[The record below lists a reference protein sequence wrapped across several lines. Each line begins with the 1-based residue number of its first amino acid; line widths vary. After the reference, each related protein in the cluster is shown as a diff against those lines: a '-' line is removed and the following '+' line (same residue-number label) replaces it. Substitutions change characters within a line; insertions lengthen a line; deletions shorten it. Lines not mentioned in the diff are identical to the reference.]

1 MDNRARMLRVVF
13 PRRFPGVASKLNA
26 PGRAAAPWLLGIIGA
41 AGLLTAGGSAT
52 AWATCPCGKLPVSG
66 ETARVVVGLS
76 FVAVGLIA
84 MSQRRRRRIGL
95 LMVAVGLTWFI
106 YDVGWVYEPLTY
118 TIGTLGAGLYQP
130 ILAHLTV
137 VFPSGHLRSQ
147 VDRIVVVGTYGLYG
161 LASLGTQ
168 VLWDP
173 RDSGCPCPANL
184 LLLHRDANLHSI
196 AEQASGALL
205 IAATAA
211 VLAVL
216 VWHWR
221 RSGLSGRRAL
231 TPVLVSSIPIAG
243 LVLATTIVGENF
255 LPPLAVLALT
265 ALPLGFLAGLLRLRL
280 ERAAVGSL
288 VVELEGSARV
298 GRIREAL
305 ARTLH
310 DRTLDVAY
318 WVPSQ
323 QGYVDAD
330 GGPLTLPPEGAERS
344 VTLLERAGQPVAAL
358 IHDAAVDDNPEL
370 VEAAA
375 AVARLALENE
385 RLQAEIKAQLQQVRA
400 SRARIITTGDAER
413 RRIERD
419 LHDGAQQ
426 RLVTLSLVL
435 GLARDQAAATADSAL
450 EEVLD
455 EAAEQL
461 RMALAELRE
470 LARGIHPAV
479 LSQAGLHAAIES
491 LADRL
496 PVAVIV
502 AYGPVMRFE
511 PAIEAAA
518 YFVVAEALTNVVKY
532 AHANVV
538 HVRVTYSDGHLT
550 MEVMDDGVGGAD
562 PSRGSGL
569 VGLMDRVG
577 ALAGRLDVASEPGRG
592 SRVTATLPCMPRQ
605 FPDDHTV
612 GDSPPTGSL
621 GQ

>member
-1 MDNRARMLRVVF
+1 MDHRARM
-13 PRRFPGVASKLNA
+13 PRALHPRGSTGIAGTLHA
-26 PGRAAAPWLLGIIGA
+26 PGRAAAPWLLGLIGGV
-41 AGLLTAGGSAT
+41 GLLTAAGSAT
-52 AWATCPCGKLPVSG
+52 AWATCRCGKLPPSG
-66 ETARVVVGLS
+66 EAARVVVGLC
-76 FVAVGLIA
+76 FIGVGLIA
-84 MSQRRRRRIGL
+84 MSQPRRRRIGL
-95 LMVAVGLTWFI
+95 LMAAVGLTWFM
-106 YDVGWVYEPLTY
+106 YDVGWIYEPLTY

-137 VFPSGHLRSQ
+137 VFPGGRIRSR
-147 VDRIVVVGTYGLYG
+147 VDRAVVVGSYGLYA

-184 LLLHRDANLHSI
+184 LLLHRDPSLHAI
-196 AEQASGALL
+196 AEQVSSALL
-205 IAATAA
+205 IMVTAA

-221 RSGLSGRRAL
+221 RAGLPGRRAL
-231 TPVLVSSIPIAG
+231 TPVLASAIPIAG
-243 LVLATTIVGENF
+243 VVVATTIVGENF
-255 LPPLAVLALT
+255 LPPLAVLALM

-280 ERAAVGSL
+280 ERAAVGAL
-288 VVELEGSARV
+288 VVELEGNARA
-298 GRIREAL
+298 GRIRDAL
-305 ARTLH
+305 ARAFH
-310 DRTLDVAY
+310 DRTLVVAY

-330 GGPLTLPPEGAERS
+330 GRPLTLPPNGADRS
-344 VTLLERAGQPVAAL
+344 VTFLERAGQPVAAL
-358 IHDAAVDDNPEL
+358 IHDAAVDQNPEL

-400 SRARIITTGDAER
+400 SRARIVATGDAER

-435 GLARDQAAATADSAL
+435 GLAREQAAATADTSL
-450 EEVLD
+450 EDVLD

-461 RMALAELRE
+461 RLALAELRE
-470 LARGIHPAV
+470 LARGIHPSV
-479 LSQAGLHAAIES
+479 LSEAGLHAAIES

-496 PVAVIV
+496 PMAVTV
-502 AYGPVMRFE
+502 SPGPTLRFDAAVE
-511 PAIEAAA
+511 VAA

-532 AHANVV
+532 AHASD
-538 HVRVTYSDGHLT
+538 VRVTVMYSAGNLSV
-550 MEVMDDGVGGAD
+550 EVVDDGVGGAD
-562 PSRGSGL
+562 PGHGSGL

-577 ALAGRLDVASEPGRG
+577 ALAGRLDVVSEPGG
-592 SRVTATLPCMPRQ
+592 GTRVAATLPCAPMQYPSSRAGGELR
-605 FPDDHTV
+605 D
-612 GDSPPTGSL
+612 GS
-621 GQ
+621 GAQ

>member
-1 MDNRARMLRVVF
+1 VHNRARMLRA
-13 PRRFPGVASKLNA
+13 ASARGFAGTLNA
-26 PGRAAAPWLLGIIGA
+26 SGRGAAPWLLGIIGA
-41 AGLLTAGGSAT
+41 AGVLTAGGAAT

-66 ETARVVVGLS
+66 EAARVVVGLC

-137 VFPSGHLRSQ
+137 VFPSGRIRSPL
-147 VDRIVVVGTYGLYG
+147 DRTVVVGAYGLYG

-184 LLLHRDANLHSI
+184 LLLHRDASLYAI
-196 AEQASGALL
+196 AEQVSSALL
-205 IAATAA
+205 IVVTAA

-221 RSGLSGRRAL
+221 RAGLPGRRAL
-231 TPVLVSSIPIAG
+231 TPVLASSIPIAG
-243 LVLATTIVGENF
+243 LVVATTIVGQNF

-265 ALPLGFLAGLLRLRL
+265 ALPLSFLAGLLRLRL

-298 GRIREAL
+298 GRIRDAL

-310 DRTLDVAY
+310 DRTLEVAY

-323 QGYVDAD
+323 EGYVDAD
-330 GGPLTLPPEGAERS
+330 GRPLSLPPGGSDRS

-358 IHDAAVDDNPEL
+358 IHDAAVDNNPEL

-400 SRARIITTGDAER
+400 SRARIVATGDAER

-435 GLARDQAAATADSAL
+435 GLARDQAVATADVAL
-450 EEVLD
+450 EDVLD

-461 RMALAELRE
+461 RLALAELRE

-479 LSQAGLHAAIES
+479 LSEAGLHAAIET

-496 PVAVIV
+496 PVAVTV
-502 AYGPVMRFE
+502 SSGPTSRFE
-511 PAIEAAA
+511 AAVEAAA

-532 AHANVV
+532 ARASD
-538 HVRVTYSDGHLT
+538 VRVTVMYSDAHLT
-550 MEVMDDGVGGAD
+550 VGVVDDGVGGAD
-562 PSRGSGL
+562 PSHGSGL

-577 ALAGRLDVASEPGRG
+577 ALGGRLEIVSEPGNG
-592 SRVTATLPCMPRQ
+592 TRVTAMIPCLTIQSPGSAG
-605 FPDDHTV
+605 DDETR
-612 GDSPPTGSL
+612 GGSAI
-621 GQ
+621 Q

>member
-1 MDNRARMLRVVF
+1 MDNRARMLRVAL
-13 PRRFPGVASKLNA
+13 PRGFPGVAGKLNA
-26 PGRAAAPWLLGIIGA
+26 PGRGAAWLLGVIGA
-41 AGLLTAGGSAT
+41 VGLLTAAGSAT
-52 AWATCPCGKLPVSG
+52 AWATCRCGKLPVSG
-66 ETARVVVGLS
+66 EAARVVVGLS

-106 YDVGWVYEPLTY
+106 YDVGWVYMPLTY

-137 VFPSGHLRSQ
+137 VFPSGHIRSQ
-147 VDRIVVVGTYGLYG
+147 VDRTVVVGTYGLYG

-184 LLLHRDANLHSI
+184 LLLHRDANLYSI
-196 AEQASGALL
+196 AEQTSSALL

-221 RSGLSGRRAL
+221 RSGLPGRRAL

-243 LVLATTIVGENF
+243 LVVATTIVGENF
-255 LPPLAVLALT
+255 LPPLAVLALM

-298 GRIREAL
+298 GRIRDAL

-310 DRTLDVAY
+310 DRTLEVAY

-330 GGPLTLPPEGAERS
+330 GRPLTLPPEGAGRS
-344 VTLLERAGQPVAAL
+344 VTLLERAGRPVAAL

-400 SRARIITTGDAER
+400 SRARIVATGDAER

-450 EEVLD
+450 EDVLD

-461 RMALAELRE
+461 RMALTELRE

-479 LSQAGLHAAIES
+479 LSQAGLHAAIEA

-496 PVAVIV
+496 PVAVTLSPGPIV
-502 AYGPVMRFE
+502 RFDA
-511 PAIEAAA
+511 AIEAAA

-532 AHANVV
+532 ALASD
-538 HVRVTYSDGHLT
+538 VRVTTMYADGDLAV
-550 MEVMDDGVGGAD
+550 EVVDDGVGGAD

-577 ALAGRLDVASEPGRG
+577 ALGGRLDVASEPGSGTRVVAMIPCAPSLSPEGRAGDDEPAVG
-592 SRVTATLPCMPRQ
+592 SA
-605 FPDDHTV
+605 
-612 GDSPPTGSL
+612 

>member
-1 MDNRARMLRVVF
+1 MDNRARMLRVAL
-13 PRRFPGVASKLNA
+13 PRGFPGVAGKLNA
-26 PGRAAAPWLLGIIGA
+26 PGRGAAPWLLGVIGA
-41 AGLLTAGGSAT
+41 VGLLTAGGSAT
-52 AWATCPCGKLPVSG
+52 AWATCRCGKLPVSG
-66 ETARVVVGLS
+66 EAARVIVGLC

-106 YDVGWVYEPLTY
+106 YDVGWVYMPLTY

-137 VFPSGHLRSQ
+137 VFPSGRIRSP
-147 VDRIVVVGTYGLYG
+147 VDRTVVVGAYGLYG

-168 VLWDP
+168 ILWDP
-173 RDSGCPCPANL
+173 RDSGCPCPTNL
-184 LLLHRDANLHSI
+184 LLLHRDAQLYAI
-196 AEQASGALL
+196 AEQASSALL
-205 IAATAA
+205 IVVTAA

-221 RSGLSGRRAL
+221 RAGLPGRRAL
-231 TPVLVSSIPIAG
+231 TPVLAASMPIAG
-243 LVLATTIVGENF
+243 LVVATTIVGENF

-265 ALPLGFLAGLLRLRL
+265 ALPLAFLAGLLRMRL

-288 VVELEGSARV
+288 VVELEGSARI
-298 GRIREAL
+298 GRIRDAL
-305 ARTLH
+305 ARALH
-310 DRTLDVAY
+310 DPTLEVAY
-318 WVPSQ
+318 WLPSQ
-323 QGYVDAD
+323 KGYVDGD
-330 GGPLTLPPEGAERS
+330 GRPLTLPAEVSDRS
-344 VTLLERAGQPVAAL
+344 VTFLERAGQPVAAL
-358 IHDAAVDDNPEL
+358 IHDAEVDNNPEL

-375 AVARLALENE
+375 AVARLAIENE

-400 SRARIITTGDAER
+400 SRARIVATGDAER

-435 GLARDQAAATADSAL
+435 GLARDQAAATADIAL
-450 EEVLD
+450 EQVLD

-461 RMALAELRE
+461 RLALAELRE

-479 LSQAGLHAAIES
+479 LSEAGLHAAIES

-502 AYGPVMRFE
+502 ASSPVTRFE

-532 AHANVV
+532 AHATVV
-538 HVRVTYSDGHLT
+538 HVTVMYSDGHLT
-550 MEVMDDGVGGAD
+550 VEVVDDGVGGAD

-605 FPDDHTV
+605 LPDNHRV
-612 GDSPPTGSL
+612 GGSPPAGSL